1 MTQQTIHFDNAR
13 EALDVIGHGKDLVQQ
28 VERALGVH
36 LTARDTW
43 LKIAG
48 DAESIRRAEDLI
60 DTLRHAR
67 QKGIILTR
75 QGVLFALNAFVQG
88 RESELKK
95 VYATRIEVGKG
106 KPIIFPRT
114 FGQSAYVHSII
125 TSDIAFGIGPAGTGK
140 TYLAMAM
147 AVSTLLK
154 HEVSRIIL
162 TRPAIEAGET
172 LGFLPGDMHEKVFP
186 YLRPLYDALY
196 DMMDAEEIERCM
208 KRGVIEVAPLAYMR
222 GRTLNHAF
230 VILDEA
236 QNTTR
241 EQMLMFLTR
250 LGFDSKCVITGDLTQ
265 VDLPSTKSSGLAEAA
280 HLLRHINEIAISR
293 LDDSDVVRHELVQKV
308 IQAYRNGRNNDAEQS
323 PQEPE
328 TPVTQPDLQ
337 EG

>member
-13 EALDVIGHGKDLVQQ
+13 EALDVIGHGKKLVQKI
-28 VERALGVH
+28 ERAFAVH
-36 LTARDTW
+36 LTARDAW
-43 LKIAG
+43 LKIEG
-48 DAESIRRAEDLI
+48 DTEPIRRACAFIEM
-60 DTLRHAR
+60 LRHAR
-67 QKGIILTR
+67 QKGIILNR
-75 QGVLFALNAFVQG
+75 QSLLFALRAFMDG
-88 RESELKK
+88 REDELKK
-95 VYATRIEVGKG
+95 VYATRIEVGSG
-106 KPIIFPRT
+106 KQVVFPRT
-114 FGQSAYVHSII
+114 FGQHAYVQSII
-125 TSDIAFGIGPAGTGK
+125 NYDIAFGIGPAGTGK

-147 AVSTLLK
+147 AVSALLK

-208 KRGVIEVAPLAYMR
+208 KRGIIEVAPLAYMR

-236 QNTTR
+236 QNTTK

-265 VDLPSTKSSGLAEAA
+265 VDLPSTKGSGLADAA
-280 HLLRHINEIAISR
+280 DILQHINEISIAR

-308 IQAYRNGRNNDAEQS
+308 IQAYRTRQIKN
-323 PQEPE
+323 
-328 TPVTQPDLQ
+328 